1 MKGISMRLPQWMI
14 LAVAVLLLANPT
26 LLLAQ
31 ANNGQKA
38 KSQTVQGTVVSVAS
52 NGSFSM
58 TDNSGATIMVR
69 PNANTTYQF
78 NKISSSFSATVQV
91 GLTVKADVL
100 PDGTVVQVTSKTP
113 KNSALAPSKPL
124 VSPSSP
130 LKTTPIDQ
138 LQATLGASDEEWLV
152 LRPMIVDIQSL
163 QSQLSASVV
172 ALKSVQPPT
181 LSLDE
186 TKTELA
192 TRRATQA
199 QLAAQLF
206 KARADLTKLVTLRQE
221 LVLLQLGIVE

>member
-1 MKGISMRLPQWMI
+1 MI